1 MIIGPVSSGSMI
13 TFRRVLVAAVLAV
26 VALLPLGAAD
36 GPHVVLISIDGLMPV
51 SYRDPA
57 LADRTPNIRRL
68 AAEGVWAEGVIGVTP
83 TVTYPS
89 HTTLITGVEPAR
101 HGIYDNRIFDP
112 ENRSKGAWFW
122 FASAIRVPTLPMA
135 VRSRGLTAAAVTWPV
150 TIGMD
155 LDFNTPEL
163 IGLSTHPEH
172 MALQR
177 ALSTPRTLY
186 DAAGL
191 ARGTPY
197 AWPQSDRD
205 RADLTMF
212 LIRTYAPNLTMV
224 HLIELDSAQHTYG
237 PGSPEALAVMQA
249 LDGYAG
255 EIVAAAR
262 KAPGGDRTT
271 IALVSDHGF
280 LPLKTQ
286 VQPNF
291 LLKQAGLIDVD
302 ASGAVTGWRAYFHA
316 SGGSGFVYVKDAA
329 DRPRV
334 ATILEELRRD
344 SANGIRAIWS
354 SDDLARLGAHPDAAF
369 GIDVEDGFYT
379 AAGHDV
385 LRKPSTSKGGHG
397 FAPDRPALHASLIL
411 AGPAVER
418 RGSLGI
424 VRQTQIA
431 PTLARIF
438 GVGLDPNAGDPISLK

>member
-1 MIIGPVSSGSMI
+1 MI
-13 TFRRVLVAAVLAV
+13 TSRRTLFAALALAV
-26 VALLPLGAAD
+26 GSLLPIGAAD
-36 GPHVVLISIDGLMPV
+36 APRVLLISIDGLMPV

-57 LADRTPNIRRL
+57 LADRTPNLRRL
-68 AAEGVWAEGVIGVTP
+68 AEQGVWADGVIGVTP

-89 HTTLITGVEPAR
+89 HTTLITGVPPAR

-112 ENRSKGAWFW
+112 ENRSNGAWYW
-122 FASAIRVPTLPMA
+122 FASAIQVPTLPMA

-155 LDFNTPEL
+155 LDFNAPEL
-163 IGLSTHPEH
+163 IGLSRHPEH

-177 ALSTPRTLY
+177 AISTPRTLY
-186 DAAGL
+186 DAAGI

-197 AWPQSDRD
+197 TWPQSDRD

-212 LIRTYAPNLTMV
+212 LVRTYAPNLTLL
-224 HLIELDSAQHTYG
+224 HLIELDGAQHTYG
-237 PGSPEALAVMQA
+237 PGSPEALDTMKRM
-249 LDGYAG
+249 DGYVG
-255 EIVAAAR
+255 EIVEAAR
-262 KAPGGDRTT
+262 KAPGAERLTV
-271 IALVSDHGF
+271 ALVSDHGF
-280 LPLKTQ
+280 LALKTQ

-291 LLKQAGLIDVD
+291 LLKQAGLIDVN

-316 SGGSGFVYVKDAA
+316 AGGSGYVYVKDPA

-334 ATILEELRRD
+334 ATILEGLRRD
-344 SANGIRAIWS
+344 PANGIRAVWS
-354 SDDLARLGAHPDAAF
+354 PEDLTRAGAHPDAVF

-379 AAGHDV
+379 AVGHDV
-385 LRKPSTSKGGHG
+385 LLKPSASKGGHG

-411 AGPAVER
+411 TGAAVER
-418 RGSLGI
+418 RGSLGV

-438 GVGLDPNAGDPISLK
+438 GVGLAPDAGEPIPLK